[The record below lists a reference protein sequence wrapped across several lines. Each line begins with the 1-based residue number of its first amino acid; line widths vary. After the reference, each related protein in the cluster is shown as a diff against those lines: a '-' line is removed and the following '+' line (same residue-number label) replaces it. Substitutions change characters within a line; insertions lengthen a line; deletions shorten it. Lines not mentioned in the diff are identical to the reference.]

1 MESDALVLVVDEDE
15 ACRQL
20 LARTLETHGF
30 SVVEAESGE
39 EALELARR
47 PGLVAAILE
56 IPLAGLS
63 GYELCQQLKAEH
75 GSDVAVI
82 FLSGVRTEPYDRV
95 AGLLVGG
102 DDYLVKPFSPGEL
115 VTRLGKL
122 VGRLA
127 TRPGSAHLTR
137 REHEILE
144 LMGQGLAHAEIAR
157 RLFISPKTV
166 ATHVEHILRKLGVR
180 SRAQAIAV
188 AYRDGILH
196 PGHAAPLPPP
206 PDAAL
211 SAP

>member
-15 ACRQL
+15 ECRQL
-20 LARTLETHGF
+20 LARTLGAHGF
-30 SVVEAESGE
+30 SVLEAASGE
-39 EALELARR
+39 EALELARDR
-47 PGLVAAILE
+47 GFVAAILE

-63 GYELCQQLKAEH
+63 GYEVCQQLKAEH
-75 GSDVAVI
+75 GPDVAVI

-95 AGLLVGG
+95 AGLLLGG

-122 VGRLA
+122 VRRRE
-127 TRPGSAHLTR
+127 TRPAGGQLTR
-137 REHEILE
+137 REREILE
-144 LMGQGLAHAEIAR
+144 LIGHGLPHAEIAR

-180 SRAQAIAV
+180 SRAQAVAV

-196 PGHAAPLPPP
+196 PPPH
-206 PDAAL
+206 DAAL
-211 SAP
+211 SGR

>member
-1 MESDALVLVVDEDE
+1 MESNALVLVVDEDE
-15 ACRQL
+15 DCRQL
-20 LARTLETHGF
+20 LVRVLGTHGF
-30 SVVEAESGE
+30 SVLEAASGE
-39 EALELARR
+39 EALEVARR
-47 PGLVAAILE
+47 PGLAAAILE

-75 GSDVAVI
+75 GPDLAVI

-122 VGRLA
+122 VRRLDS
-127 TRPGSAHLTR
+127 RPTGARLTA
-137 REHEILE
+137 REREILE
-144 LMGQGLAHAEIAR
+144 LMGHGLPHAEIAR

-180 SRAQAIAV
+180 SRAQAVAV

-196 PGHAAPLPPP
+196 PADAAPLPP

-211 SAP
+211 SRR

>member
-20 LARTLETHGF
+20 IARTLETHGF
-30 SVVEAESGE
+30 SVLEAGSGE

-75 GSDVAVI
+75 GPEVAVI
-82 FLSGVRTEPYDRV
+82 FLSGVRTESYDRI

-122 VGRLA
+122 IGRLE
-127 TRPGSAHLTR
+127 TRRPGGAQLTR
-137 REHEILE
+137 REREILE
-144 LMGQGLAHAEIAR
+144 LMGHGLTHAEIAR

-180 SRAQAIAV
+180 SRAQAVAV
-188 AYRDGILH
+188 AYRDRILH
-196 PGHAAPLPPP
+196 PGHTLP

-211 SAP
+211 SGR

>member
-20 LARTLETHGF
+20 LARTLGTHGY
-30 SVVEAESGE
+30 SVLEAGSGE
-39 EALELARR
+39 EALELARCHE
-47 PGLVAAILE
+47 LVAAILE

-75 GSDVAVI
+75 GPDVAVI

-102 DDYLVKPFSPGEL
+102 DDYLIKPFSPGEL

-122 VGRLA
+122 VRRLE
-127 TRPGSAHLTR
+127 TRPAGAQLTR
-137 REHEILE
+137 REREILE
-144 LMGQGLAHAEIAR
+144 LMGHGLPHAEIAR

-180 SRAQAIAV
+180 SRAQAVAV
-188 AYRDGILH
+188 AYREGILH
-196 PGHAAPLPPP
+196 PSHAAPLPPP
-206 PDAAL
+206 TDAAL
-211 SAP
+211 SGG